1 MNKKDNNQTRIF
13 KIKEE
18 RYELLKEV
26 RDNINSG
33 NEKVIENAN
42 NLIKILNYDEKN
54 IKKYQALKE
63 AQSLIESL
71 TKDIVNAKTKEEIE
85 SLRKRLNYYI
95 NKIKNEAKK
104 RNIDYSNYYEHVTSI
119 RKNIS
124 KYIRFI
130 KKYDSIEVI
139 EKTNNNYDELD
150 EQARKI
156 LSRQISNA
164 RDYNTRILREKKS
177 NSVLVDNILH
187 NENIDIIEKDK
198 EQKELTLDDIKKKK
212 DRTRNAVITLDEIN
226 KRSAKSKRNS
236 EIEDFRRN
244 NRYVFQPTLTYS
256 SDEDFISSKVTEF
269 NNRYSLNEPLH
280 YDSTIGK
287 NMLNFVKNLSIYN
300 ANKKI
305 LKRILFDYSCF
316 HHSRDLGIYA
326 EYVKNDNSIVEG
338 LRRVFNKSSLYSK
351 EIEYLDNHDRCV
363 NWILYYVRNNDIQL
377 NYRLVK

>member
-63 AQSLIESL
+63 AQILIESL
-71 TKDIVNAKTKEEIE
+71 TKEIVNAKTKEEVE